1 MEENVSEELLKK
13 IYDLISIEDDKDNE
27 EDTSW
32 SAPEKPI
39 CDLDSEY

>member
-1 MEENVSEELLKK
+1 MKKNLLEEVLKK
-13 IYDLISIEDDKDNE
+13 IYDLISIEEDKDNE